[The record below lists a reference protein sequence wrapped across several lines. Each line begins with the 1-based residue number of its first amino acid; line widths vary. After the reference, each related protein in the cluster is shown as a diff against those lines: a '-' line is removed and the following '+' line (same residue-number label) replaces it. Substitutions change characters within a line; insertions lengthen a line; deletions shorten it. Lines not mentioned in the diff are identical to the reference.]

1 MCKLVAKDDVAMI
14 LKELK
19 EIRKELEYI
28 KSHMLDVDCILTT
41 EEVAILKEAQ
51 KEFKEGK
58 AIKFD
63 DLKRELR
70 EL

>member
-1 MCKLVAKDDVAMI
+1 MAKDDVAMI

-51 KEFKEGK
+51 KEFKEGN